1 MTRAAIYL
9 RVSDVSQEAENQR
22 PACEAL
28 LKARGWDLVQI
39 YLEEARAW
47 RSGRQTQ
54 RRKAYEDARKG
65 KFQVLVVWS
74 LDRLTREG
82 PLEMLRQIDRF
93 EKVGCRVI
101 SVQESWTEVD
111 SDLRDLLL
119 SIVGWVARME
129 SKRRSERTKEGMAR
143 ARASGVKLG
152 RPRTRS
158 TKGVAR

>member
-1 MTRAAIYL
+1 MGVLLTRAAIYL
-9 RVSDVSQEAENQR
+9 RVSDLSQEAENQR

-28 LKARGWDLVQI
+28 LRARGWDLAQV
-39 YLEEARAW
+39 YVEEATAW
-47 RSGRQTQ
+47 RSGRQAQ
-54 RRKAYEDARKG
+54 RRKAYEDARRG

-93 EKVGCRVI
+93 EKVGCRVV

-143 ARASGVKLG
+143 AKASGVKLG
-152 RPRTRS
+152 RPKKRRL
-158 TKGVAR
+158 

>member
-1 MTRAAIYL
+1 MPGAAIYL

-28 LKARGWDLVQI
+28 LKARGLDLVKV
-39 YLEEARAW
+39 YVEEASAW
-47 RSGRQTQ
+47 KAGRQSQ
-54 RRKAYEDARKG
+54 RRKAYEDARRG
-65 KFQVLVVWS
+65 RFQVLVVWS

-82 PLEMLRQIDRF
+82 PLEMLKQIHRF
-93 EKVGCRVI
+93 EKVGCRVV

-129 SKRRSERTKEGMAR
+129 SQRRSERTKEGMAR
-143 ARASGVKLG
+143 ARANGVKLG
-152 RPRTRS
+152 RP
-158 TKGVAR
+158 KKQHP